1 MVARDDSVIR
11 GSLIACLIFLVL
23 SLAANF
29 FLWRHSDTVA
39 ATERNTSERLDRVT
53 AEVKKLTE
61 HSIRLKAMLGVG
73 TPLNESDFAQMKENV
88 SDDADMQTIEKR
100 FIQDMSY
107 FPKDVEASQKN
118 YPELP
123 KFVAKAIRGRNR
135 ELSDA
140 LAREDTIR
148 AERDSK
154 VADAQALTQAAVDAR
169 KKAESEKEKLDRDY
183 AQDREKMIIENE
195 KVVDSRNKI
204 ERQYQQLTTT
214 SRNEKNQLIN
224 EKKTLQGTITTQKS
238 ELNRLRSDQFETTQG
253 EVRYV
258 ARGGNITTINLGSAD
273 ALRPGVTFGVI
284 DGDETRLRDAKV
296 KATIQVTQ
304 IQGPHLAQAR
314 VVAFPEIKDPIIPG
328 DKIFSPFWAPG
339 RVVKIALAGNID
351 INGDGR
357 PDNEAL
363 KGQIRAAGAIVAAEL
378 NPSGAVSSGKLDA
391 TIRFMVIGEEEDAG
405 GDGNE
410 DALQAIAAMSRVK
423 TQAKELGLTVIPAW
437 KLQNYLKTLNDTVTT
452 PLGSATR
459 GEDFPPEPYVSGNR
473 LQNTG
478 AEIYNAPAKRMQNGN
493 KVLPP

>member
-23 SLAANF
+23 SLCLNF
-29 FLWRHSDTVA
+29 FLWRHNDTVTA
-39 ATERNTSERLDRVT
+39 KAKNMEESLNNVKTEVARLDGQATRM
-53 AEVKKLTE
+53 
-61 HSIRLKAMLGVG
+61 KAMLGVG
-73 TPLNESDFAQMKENV
+73 SFTQEEIDQMKENV
-88 SDDADMQTIEKR
+88 SDDPDMKTIETQYA
-100 FIQDMSY
+100 QDMSY
-107 FPKDVEASQKN
+107 LGKDVEASQRN
-118 YPELP
+118 YPYLP
-123 KFVAKAIRGRNR
+123 QYLAKALRNQNQT
-135 ELSDA
+135 LADSK
-140 LAREDTIR
+140 AREETVR
-148 AERDSK
+148 AEKEAK
-154 VADAQALTQAAVDAR
+154 VADAEALKTAAIAAR

-183 AQDREKMIIENE
+183 KVARDSMNLEKE

-204 ERQYQQLTTT
+204 EKEFNAYKLTARKEN
-214 SRNEKNQLIN
+214 SKLSNEKEAL
-224 EKKTLQGTITTQKS
+224 KGTIKTQKT

-273 ALRPGVTFGVI
+273 ELRPGVTFGVI

-351 INGDGR
+351 IDGDGR
-357 PDNEAL
+357 PDNEAV

-378 NPSGAVSSGKLDA
+378 TASGATSSGKLDA
-391 TIRFMVIGEEEDAG
+391 TIRFMVIGEESDTG
-405 GDGNE
+405 GAAND
-410 DALQAIAAMSRVK
+410 DTLAAIAAMSKVK
-423 TQAKELGLTVIPAW
+423 TKAKELGLTVIPAW

-473 LQNTG
+473 LRNTG
-478 AEIYNAPAKRMQNGN
+478 AEIYNSPAKRMQKGN